1 MHLPDPVPLV
11 HVTGAAFLA
20 DGAAR
25 YAATAGLR
33 FRPDAVDFA
42 AIVAC
47 PVRARQICAAYL
59 AGPVWDRAAMP
70 AYRQFIR
77 ETAAQFEFLTRPRRR
92 GGLGVRV
99 AVGAED
105 PYPDAAAMVRDLV
118 AHQRLRVH
126 ATGGQGNTHSLLSP
140 KENDMFRAVH
150 DAFGHAASGRAFDRH
165 GEEAAWRK
173 HLQLYSPLARL
184 AMTTETRGQSS
195 VFIWHHAGRRFPT
208 QKTML
213 LPPAFCTPA
222 TAVAPNALSRR
233 RSR

>member
-1 MHLPDPVPLV
+1 VHLPDPVPLV
-11 HVTGAAFLA
+11 HVTGAAFLT

-25 YAATAGLR
+25 YAATVGLR
-33 FRPDAVDFA
+33 SRPDVVDFA

-59 AGPVWDRAAMP
+59 AGPVWDRAAVP
-70 AYRQFIR
+70 AYRRFIR
-77 ETAAQFEFLTRPRRR
+77 ETAAQFEFLTRPQRR
-92 GGLGVRV
+92 GGLGVQV

-118 AHQRLRVH
+118 TNQRLRVY
-126 ATGGQGNTHSLLSP
+126 ATGGPGNAHSLLSP
-140 KENDMFRAVH
+140 EENDMFRAVH
-150 DAFGHAASGRAFDRH
+150 DAFGHAASGRGFDRH

-184 AMTTETRGQSS
+184 AMTTETRGQTS
-195 VFIWHHAGRRFPT
+195 VFIWHLAGRRFPT

-213 LPPAFCTPA
+213 LPSVFCTPT
-222 TAVAPNALSRR
+222 TAVAPNVLRR
-233 RSR
+233 GRSR